1 MDWNTHFT
9 QMMGDATEMMYGT
22 HFLNA
27 TEALQRV
34 LLGVP
39 PTHAA
44 PAARCPL
51 QPAQQP

>member
-9 QMMGDATEMMYGT
+9 QMMGGATAFMYCT

-39 PTHAA
+39 PNARC
-44 PAARCPL
+44 ARCPL

>member
-1 MDWNTHFT
+1 MDWNTQFT

-34 LLGVP
+34 LLGKK
-39 PTHAA
+39 
-44 PAARCPL
+44 L
-51 QPAQQP
+51 QKRIIHPILEYNL